1 MVDDPSEPSESCPPQ
16 ENPWTINLRSL
27 KVALDKY
34 RAEGR
39 LSSEKDASSLL
50 WLHQFGFSNRQ
61 TIAQV
66 ADLLK
71 YDKNTV
77 YKVLKGLHEARLDK
91 FVAAVDEF
99 RARTENDNVNGLPF
113 VQTTLARR
121 IAALCERAIV
131 YGKIVFIYGC
141 SHCGKTTS
149 LKQYKAE
156 KKFGEV
162 VCVRMP
168 AGGHLGAFKRRLASA
183 LLIAGKRSG
192 YELDEEIF
200 TALKKVRLLI
210 VDEVA
215 ECFPLDRPPR
225 LNTLGYMFGRGVPP
239 PSNTFRWCTSQIKIE
254 PMLAALKRIKADR
267 PGKFL
272 MITGVRLGESA
283 QRDARIGIS
292 CSKDGAECGQGWFQ
306 VATPEAVADTLAPI
320 LHWRV
325 CLVWKWLRDY
335 ATEWCGFPTAAIAD
349 AYGGDEAEE
358 INARTGC
365 VGCNLASRD
374 TALESILKNPKWLYL
389 EPLMRLRPLYAELKK
404 PHNRL
409 RKDGSE
415 KKKDGTLVANPMRLG
430 PLTMEARRWGLQQVQ
445 QIEHDV
451 NFRADDEDKPTIDL
465 INREEYLR
473 IIELIEANTWPDRWD
488 GDEVRGDVILNEV
501 MRDGSVQPDFF
512 AEAL

>member
-1 MVDDPSEPSESCPPQ
+1 MNETFWDSQ
-16 ENPWTINLRSL
+16 
-27 KVALDKY
+27 
-34 RAEGR
+34 
-39 LSSEKDASSLL
+39 
-50 WLHQFGFSNRQ
+50 RQ
-61 TIAQV
+61 TMTEALEETALSMNAYGANYDHWAIAYSGGKDSSATV
-66 ADLLK
+66 TIIAHLLA
-71 YDKNTV
+71 
-77 YKVLKGLHEARLDK
+77 KGLIPKPKTLRVIYADTRMELTPLHFAAMGVMKELSRRGIETEIVLPTLDDRF
-91 FVAAVDEF
+91 FV
-99 RARTENDNVNGLPF
+99 
-113 VQTTLARR
+113 
-121 IAALCERAIV
+121 
-131 YGKIVFIYGC
+131 
-141 SHCGKTTS
+141 
-149 LKQYKAE
+149 
-156 KKFGEV
+156 
-162 VCVRMP
+162 
-168 AGGHLGAFKRRLASA
+168 
-183 LLIAGKRSG
+183 
-192 YELDEEIF
+192 
-200 TALKKVRLLI
+200 
-210 VDEVA
+210 
-215 ECFPLDRPPR
+215 
-225 LNTLGYMFGRGVPP
+225 YMFGRGVPP